1 MHNGENP
8 DIISDAFINMGAS
21 INAGFYW
28 ILAGLYG
35 MIVEIAE
42 STILSSDIV
51 AGFFAR
57 VQLVIGIFMIFRLSM
72 TILQGIVDPDKAV
85 NSEAGMSN
93 IIVKIITGLVL
104 LSMLVPISN
113 IPNTAN
119 KYEKRVKNNGILFG
133 TLYEFQSRV
142 LRKNIIGKLVL
153 AQDEKEAEAMGDMGK
168 GLATGVLRSF
178 MTPNMRDN
186 VGTNVQKDKN
196 GKYKQSDL
204 ECDEDSIDYYDMYYD
219 KQSTT
224 GKLLDN
230 VDRECDSAVEDGDD
244 RYEFNFSW
252 FLSLLVVILFDLIF
266 VVLCVQIAKRAI
278 KLAILRLIAPI
289 PIISYMGSTS
299 DIKSSRLGAW
309 FQLLVSTYVDLFV

>member
-93 IIVKIITGLVL
+93 IIVKIIT
-104 LSMLVPISN
+104 SKFIS
-113 IPNTAN
+113 
-119 KYEKRVKNNGILFG
+119 KN
-133 TLYEFQSRV
+133 SR
-142 LRKNIIGKLVL
+142 
-153 AQDEKEAEAMGDMGK
+153 
-168 GLATGVLRSF
+168 T
-178 MTPNMRDN
+178 
-186 VGTNVQKDKN
+186 
-196 GKYKQSDL
+196 
-204 ECDEDSIDYYDMYYD
+204 
-219 KQSTT
+219 
-224 GKLLDN
+224 
-230 VDRECDSAVEDGDD
+230 
-244 RYEFNFSW
+244 
-252 FLSLLVVILFDLIF
+252 
-266 VVLCVQIAKRAI
+266 
-278 KLAILRLIAPI
+278 
-289 PIISYMGSTS
+289 
-299 DIKSSRLGAW
+299 
-309 FQLLVSTYVDLFV
+309 